1 MANCVWLRRGKVQRI
16 EWEELSSASS
26 KQSSMRISDEIRWD
40 EFYMLFSSTT
50 AYENELGFQKPWTY
64 VVVSLSGA

>member
-40 EFYMLFSSTT
+40 EFYMPTSGTA
-50 AYENELGFQKPWTY
+50 AYENG
-64 VVVSLSGA
+64 SRLSEAVDVCGRQP